1 MDKTKTDLPTFI
13 KQIMAAKGLS
23 YRDIE
28 TRSEGQISY
37 GYVNSLVHGI
47 YKNPTVDKIKA
58 LAKGLGV
65 PEDALAKVVKGIP
78 LEEKD
83 DPTFFVVE
91 EAIRESGFKL
101 TQEEKKKVIGI
112 VKKHLRPL
120 IDSAVEIVKTAKG
133 A

>member
-1 MDKTKTDLPTFI
+1 MDKTKIDLPAFI

-28 TRSEGQISY
+28 TRSEGRISY
-37 GYVNSLVHGI
+37 GYVNSLVHGT

-65 PEDALAKVVKGIP
+65 PEDALTKVVKGIP

-83 DPTFFVVE
+83 DPAFFVVE
-91 EAIRESGFKL
+91 EAIRESGIKL
-101 TQEEKKKVIGI
+101 SKEEKKRVIGI
-112 VKKHLRPL
+112 VKKHLKPL
-120 IDSAVEIVKTAKG
+120 VDSAVEMVKTAKE